1 MMNSELMEAR
11 SRIAD
16 ILGEAEP
23 LEVLQRVEEHR
34 LFWRPLN
41 PRVILLAE
49 SHVYTRPEELLR
61 TLRPMPEFPASMPK
75 GFVRLGFSAEDLL
88 TTRAVISR

>member
-23 LEVLQRVEEHR
+23 LGVLQRVEEHR
-34 LFWRPLN
+34 LLWRLSTSTFSVVYFSINVVEERPLQ
-41 PRVILLAE
+41 V
-49 SHVYTRPEELLR
+49 
-61 TLRPMPEFPASMPK
+61 
-75 GFVRLGFSAEDLL
+75 
-88 TTRAVISR
+88 